1 MVVSQGHPVRGV
13 DYPGTF
19 QQLISWFSNEQ
30 ACVDYLAQLRW
41 GGGFSCPACGA
52 GQFWTTAKGLRMCA
66 SCSPKTSVTAGTVF
80 HRSRTPLTTWFAAMW
95 FLTASKNGI
104 SATNLHEVL
113 GFGSYETAWAWL
125 HKLRRSMV
133 RPDRDRLSAV
143 VEVDESFVGGRTRGT
158 AGGGTDKTIVVIAVE
173 RIGPRKLG
181 RVRLQS
187 IPNSNN
193 EFLLPVVRS
202 FVEPGSVLRTDG
214 RVGYTRLAGEG
225 YVHEPVNLRA
235 SDELAHEELPG
246 VHRVASLL
254 KRWVA
259 GTLHHGLSPQHFDY
273 YLDEF
278 AFRFNRR
285 NATQR
290 GLLFYRLIQQAL
302 ATDPHPLRELID
314 GPTSEIPEKSNF

>member
-1 MVVSQGHPVRGV
+1 VVVSQGHPVRGV

-19 QQLISWFSNEQ
+19 QQLISWFSDEQ
-30 ACVDYLAQLRW
+30 ACVDYVAQLRW

-52 GQFWTTAKGLRMCA
+52 GEFWTTAKGLRMCT
-66 SCSPKTSVTAGTVF
+66 SCGRKTSVTAGTVF

-133 RPDRDRLSAV
+133 RPDRDRLSGV

-158 AGGGTDKTIVVIAVE
+158 DGAGTDKTIVVIAVE

-202 FVEPGSVLRTDG
+202 FVSRARCCAPMGVLAISVWPARGTSTSRSISAPQTSPHTRNCPACTGSPRCSNDG
-214 RVGYTRLAGEG
+214 W
-225 YVHEPVNLRA
+225 P
-235 SDELAHEELPG
+235 
-246 VHRVASLL
+246 
-254 KRWVA
+254 
-259 GTLHHGLSPQHFDY
+259 
-273 YLDEF
+273 
-278 AFRFNRR
+278 RR
-285 NATQR
+285 CTM
-290 GLLFYRLIQQAL
+290 G
-302 ATDPHPLRELID
+302 
-314 GPTSEIPEKSNF
+314 

>member
-1 MVVSQGHPVRGV
+1 MVASQGYPVRGV

-19 QQLISWFSNEQ
+19 QQLISWFPDEQ
-30 ACVDYLAQLRW
+30 ACIDYLAQLRW
-41 GGGFSCPACGA
+41 GDGFSCPACGA
-52 GQFWTTAKGLRMCA
+52 SEFWTTAKGLRMCT
-66 SCSPKTSVTAGTVF
+66 SCGRKTSVTAGTVF
-80 HRSRTPLTTWFAAMW
+80 HRSRTSLTTWFAAMW
-95 FLTASKNGI
+95 FLTASKDGI

-133 RPDRDRLSAV
+133 RPDRDRLRGV

-158 AGGGTDKTIVVIAVE
+158 AGGGTDKAIVVIAVE
-173 RIGPRKLG
+173 KIGRRKLG

-214 RVGYTRLAGEG
+214 RVGYKRLASEG
-225 YVHEPVNLRA
+225 YVHDPVNLSA
-235 SDELAHEELPG
+235 SDELAHAELPG

-254 KRWVA
+254 KRWIA

-290 GLLFYRLIQQAL
+290 GLLFYRLLQQAL

-314 GPTSEIPEKSNF
+314 GPTLETPEF

>member
-1 MVVSQGHPVRGV
+1 MVDSQGHPIRGV
-13 DYPGTF
+13 DYPETF
-19 QQLISWFSNEQ
+19 QELMSWFPDEQ
-30 ACVDYLAQLRW
+30 ACVDYLTELRW
-41 GGGFSCPACGA
+41 GAGFICPACDG
-52 GQFWTTAKGLRMCA
+52 GEYWTTAKGLRMCR
-66 SCSPKTSVTAGTVF
+66 SCGRKTSVTAGTIF
-80 HRSRTPLTTWFAAMW
+80 HRSRTPLQTWFAAIW

-125 HKLRRSMV
+125 HKLRRAMV
-133 RPDRDRLSAV
+133 RPDRDRLTGV
-143 VEVDESFVGGRTRGT
+143 IEVDESFVGGRTRGA
-158 AGGGTDKTIVVIAVE
+158 AGGSTDKTIVVIAVE
-173 RIGPRKLG
+173 KITKHKLG

-187 IPNSNN
+187 IPHSDN

-202 FVEPGSVLRTDG
+202 FVEPGSLVITDG
-214 RVGYTRLAGEG
+214 RVGYRQLADD
-225 YVHEPVNLRA
+225 YIHQPINLSA
-235 SDELAHEELPG
+235 SPELPHVELPG

-259 GTLHHGLSPQHFDY
+259 GSLHHGLSPQHYDY

-285 NATQR
+285 NATRR

-302 ATDPHPLRELID
+302 DTDPHPLRDLIHG
-314 GPTSEIPEKSNF
+314 GPPETTEF

>member
-1 MVVSQGHPVRGV
+1 VGRRIFLSGV
-13 DYPGTF
+13 
-19 QQLISWFSNEQ
+19 
-30 ACVDYLAQLRW
+30 W
-41 GGGFSCPACGA
+41 GGRVLDNG
-52 GQFWTTAKGLRMCA
+52 KGRLRMCT
-66 SCSPKTSVTAGTVF
+66 SCGRKTSVTAGTVF

-125 HKLRRSMV
+125 HKLRRAMV
-133 RPDRDRLSAV
+133 RPDRDRLGGV
-143 VEVDESFVGGRTRGT
+143 VEVDESFVGGRTHGT
-158 AGGGTDKTIVVIAVE
+158 AGGGTNKAIVVIAVE

-214 RVGYTRLAGEG
+214 RVGYKRLAGEG
-225 YVHEPVNLRA
+225 YVHEPVNLSA

-302 ATDPHPLRELID
+302 ATDPHPLRALID
-314 GPTSEIPEKSNF
+314 GPPPETPEF

>member
-19 QQLISWFSNEQ
+19 QQLISWFSDEQ

-52 GQFWTTAKGLRMCA
+52 GQFWTTAKGLRMCT
-66 SCSPKTSVTAGTVF
+66 SCGRKTSVTAGTVF
-80 HRSRTPLTTWFAAMW
+80 HRSRTPLTMWFAAMW
-95 FLTASKNGI
+95 FLTASRNGI

-133 RPDRDRLSAV
+133 RPDRDRLSGV

-225 YVHEPVNLRA
+225 YVHEPVNLSA
-235 SDELAHEELPG
+235 SDEPAHEELPG

-259 GTLHHGLSPQHFDY
+259 RTLHHGRSPQHFDY

-314 GPTSEIPEKSNF
+314 GPTPEIPEKPDF